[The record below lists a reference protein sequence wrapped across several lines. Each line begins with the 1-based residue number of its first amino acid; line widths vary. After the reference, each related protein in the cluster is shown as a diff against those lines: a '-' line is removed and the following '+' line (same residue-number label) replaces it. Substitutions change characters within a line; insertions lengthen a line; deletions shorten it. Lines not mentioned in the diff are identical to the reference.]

1 MLTGTEQ
8 GVLRRKEITVRID
21 TDRGSSAK
29 VTNHF
34 VVEGYPSD
42 FPFNLRT
49 QRAKFHRKRAV
60 VKFPLSQRQLE
71 VLDFAIK
78 TCRGATVNMNVTA
91 GRGAG
96 SLTQSLQL
104 PADCAD
110 TG

>member
-1 MLTGTEQ
+1 MSGTEA
-8 GVLRRKEITVRID
+8 GVLRREEIKVRVD

-49 QRAKFHRKRAV
+49 QTARFHEKTAV

-78 TCRGATVNMNVTA
+78 SCRGATVSMNVTV
-91 GRGAG
+91 GRGSG
-96 SLTQSLQL
+96 SLTQGLQL
-104 PADCAD
+104 PTDCAD